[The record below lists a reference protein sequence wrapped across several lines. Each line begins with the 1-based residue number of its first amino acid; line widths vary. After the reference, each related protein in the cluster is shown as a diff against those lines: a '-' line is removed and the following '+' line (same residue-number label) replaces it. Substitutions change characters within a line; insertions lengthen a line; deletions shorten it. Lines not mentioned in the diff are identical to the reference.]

1 MANESLAYD
10 IDLNFRPHPTTGV
23 LKNLDE
29 LTAIGRSINHIL
41 YTRRGEKLYNN
52 DFGVGIQDYVFE
64 LNNFTVTDS
73 LKTSIENQVNNFERR
88 VIFEEVSIAE
98 DLHNIDISIYFRL
111 RSAPRELIVLEKTLK
126 RIR

>member
-1 MANESLAYD
+1 MSNESLSYD
-10 IDLNFRPHPTTGV
+10 IDLNFRPHVQTGAV
-23 LKNLDE
+23 KNLDE
-29 LTAIGRSINHIL
+29 TTAIGRSLNHIL
-41 YTRRGEKLYNN
+41 YTRKGEKLYNN

-64 LNNFTVTDS
+64 LNNFTITDF
-73 LKTSIENQVNNFERR
+73 LKTNIENQINNFEKRI
-88 VIFEEVSIAE
+88 IFEEVSISE

>member
-1 MANESLAYD
+1 MSKFSD
-10 IDLNFRPHPTTGV
+10 IDLKFIAHPKTKRV
-23 LKNLDE
+23 NNLDAK
-29 LTAIGRSINHIL
+29 TAIFRSLNHIL
-41 YTRRGEKLYNN
+41 YTRKGEKLYNN

-64 LNNFTVTDS
+64 LNNFTITDF
-73 LKTSIENQVNNFERR
+73 LKTNIENQINNFEKRI
-88 VIFEEVSIAE
+88 IFEEVSISE